1 MATSPPWG
9 RIRWQD
15 GPRSF
20 GWVSILLHWLG
31 AAAIIT
37 LLFAGNSI
45 HASKGVNG
53 DAALRFHTTVALS
66 AYALLWV
73 RVIWRVAR
81 GHPRRLPRQSR
92 GSYAIATPAHWILL
106 AAIAIMLVTGP
117 LLAWAGGLP
126 LRLFSLEIPSPIEP
140 TLWLFGTMR
149 IGHLAAAWI
158 LGWGT
163 LLHVLAVI
171 KHMAVDRDGSFD
183 RMMVPYDDREAGEP
197 PNERTSADDRHVRK
211 GRSDM
216 THVSVQ

>member
-1 MATSPPWG
+1 MMANVRPRGRLPWK
-9 RIRWQD
+9 D

-45 HASKGVNG
+45 HASGVNG
-53 DAALRFHTTVALS
+53 DAALRFHTSVALS
-66 AYALLWV
+66 AYSLLWV

-81 GHPRRLPRQSR
+81 RHPGRLPRQSR

-106 AAIAIMLVTGP
+106 AAIAAMLVTGP
-117 LLAWAGGLP
+117 VMAWAGGLP
-126 LRLFSLEIPSPIEP
+126 LRLFTLVIPSPIEP
-140 TLWLFGTMR
+140 TPWLFGTMHL
-149 IGHLAAAWI
+149 GHLAAAWI

-183 RMMVPYDDREAGEP
+183 RMMVPYDDGEAGDP
-197 PNERTSADDRHVRK
+197 PATADGLPFRK
-211 GRSDM
+211 GGSEM
-216 THVSVQ
+216 THVSAP